1 MKAIHILAA
10 TLLIMCNF
18 QASAEEHEPVSM
30 CTSITYRAFGEPMQ
44 SAFNCFNKTSI
55 GYLIRV
61 NIDNYQLPPMA
72 VSLDIPGW
80 RQSSI
85 DKQKKTFIGLVTKEN
100 GQYIVKVQITLDD
113 KQTIAS
119 VPVELDQT
127 KEVQAG
133 NSLLKITLTQQ
144 TL

>member
-1 MKAIHILAA
+1 MKAIH
-10 TLLIMCNF
+10 TLLITLLIACVS
-18 QASAEEHEPVSM
+18 QASAAEDPISM
-30 CTSITYRAFGEPMQ
+30 CTSITYRAFGEPMK

-55 GYLIRV
+55 GYLIKV

-72 VSLDIPGW
+72 VALDIPGW
-80 RQSSI
+80 RQSHI
-85 DKQKKTFIGLVTKEN
+85 NKDRKTFIGLVTKEN
-100 GQYIVKVQITLDD
+100 GQYIVKVQITRDG